1 MKTDF
6 KKILIAVDDSAL
18 SMKAAKTG
26 FTIAHLLKATVGL
39 LYVIESSKEV
49 PKDSNLNVTHEESK
63 VFLLKEAAT
72 TIEQYIKLYGDVEE
86 VLHFTPSGIPEEE
99 IINISK
105 QWGADMIVMGT
116 HGRTAIGRI
125 LSGSTAEYVVRHAKV
140 PVLLT
145 PPRMKAKYANASS
158 E

>member
-1 MKTDF
+1 METEF

-26 FTIAHLLKATVGL
+26 FAMAHLLKATVGL
-39 LYVIESSKEV
+39 LYVIEHAKEV
-49 PKDSNLNVTHEESK
+49 VHHNMRITPEEGK
-63 VFLLKEAAT
+63 IFLIKEAQT
-72 TIEQYIKLYGDVEE
+72 TIEQYIKLYSDVGE
-86 VLHFTPSGIPEEE
+86 VLHFTPTGVPEEE
-99 IINISK
+99 IVNMSK

-125 LSGSTAEYVVRHAKV
+125 LSGSIAEYVVRHVKV

-145 PPRMKAKYANASS
+145 PPKMKMK
-158 E
+158 